1 LVNIPLVLH
10 GGSGLSVPVFRKAI
24 KSGISIIN
32 IDTNLRLAFRQALSK
47 SLATDSDLIDPRKI
61 LEPSTKAMQAEVEKM
76 IKIFG
81 SNNQA

>member
-1 LVNIPLVLH
+1 LVNIPIVLH
-10 GGSGLSVPVFRKAI
+10 GGSGLSVQMFKQAI
-24 KSGISIIN
+24 KNGVSIIN
-32 IDTNLRLAFRQALSK
+32 IDTNLRLAFKEALLRSIK
-47 SLATDSDLIDPRKI
+47 SDSDLIDPRKI